1 MNTAREKATS
11 EKSEIREFE
20 NPSIQI
26 LVSNL
31 QGMES
36 RKWKDFPKILN
47 IDSVVLQN
55 QISVGQN
62 HGSF

>member
-1 MNTAREKATS
+1 MNTARGKATS

-36 RKWKDFPKILN
+36 REWKDFPKILN

-62 HGSF
+62 HGNF